1 MSHCRGKLR
10 STPFRL
16 LDPGEELEGEL
27 NGRGPGG
34 AVAGEGEDLDNLG
47 EHGASVVAHELAP
60 EGGEHLA
67 VALEVDL
74 ALREVELVR
83 ARDDGGGDR
92 VVPHTH
98 VSDVGD
104 ETGEPGLDIGLEAG
118 EVLVRTEEGDDAG
131 ACHRVLREAEDGRK
145 DVAGDGCTLQGEL
158 GDDTETLH
166 GGGLEVAVD
175 HLPLPIDI
183 LGGERGLGKGGA
195 HVVGHGL
202 LLLLLLGKA
211 LEATVDRLEAT
222 VDRLVDPV
230 EGEVATLEA
239 HELEDVR
246 AVNVEEDLELDVA

>member
-34 AVAGEGEDLDNLG
+34 AVASEGENLDNLG
-47 EHGASVVAHELAP
+47 EHGTSVVAHELAP

-67 VALEVDL
+67 VALEYDL
-74 ALREVELVR
+74 ALREVELFR
-83 ARDDGGGDR
+83 TRDDGGGDC

-98 VSDVGD
+98 VVDVGD
-104 ETGEPGLDIGLEAG
+104 EAGEPGLDIGLEAG
-118 EVLVRTEEGDDAG
+118 EVLVRTEECDDAG
-131 ACHRVLREAEDGRK
+131 ARHRVLRDAEDGRK
-145 DVAGDGCTLQGEL
+145 DVAGDRYTLQCEV

-166 GGGLEVAVD
+166 GAGLEVTHD
-175 HLPLPIDI
+175 QKPLPNG
-183 LGGERGLGKGGA
+183 LFGRERGLRKGGA
-195 HVVGHGL
+195 HVVGHE
-202 LLLLLLGKA
+202 LLLLGKA
-211 LEATVDRLEAT
+211 LEAT

-230 EGEVATLEA
+230 EGEVVAVEP

-246 AVNVEEDLELDVA
+246 AVLVDKDLELDVA